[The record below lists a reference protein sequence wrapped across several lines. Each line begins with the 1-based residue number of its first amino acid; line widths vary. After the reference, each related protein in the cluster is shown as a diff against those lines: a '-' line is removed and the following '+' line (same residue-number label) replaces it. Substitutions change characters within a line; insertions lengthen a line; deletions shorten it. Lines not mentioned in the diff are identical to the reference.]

1 MADTQRGEEVERNY
15 AAFQSAL
22 AELSKQH
29 QGEYALIR
37 HGEIVSIHE
46 ELIDAVVA
54 GQSDFPDGMYS
65 IQEVTTKPL
74 DLGFYSHANPSGP
87 IC

>member
-1 MADTQRGEEVERNY
+1 METDRAREIERNY
-15 AAFQSAL
+15 VAFQSAV
-22 AELSKQH
+22 AELSRQH
-29 QGEYALIR
+29 EGEFALVR
-37 HGEIVSIHE
+37 DGSVVSVHK
-46 ELIDAVVA
+46 ELIDAAVA
-54 GQSDFPDGMYS
+54 GQSSYPDGMYS